1 MLAALFKPR
10 PHRLLQAL
18 ISGAAAAGPLHAL
31 QIGAN
36 DGVFVDPLHPLL
48 LRHRSLCATRVEPV
62 PAYFQRLQRHC
73 ATAALAG
80 RVRCIEAAVCG
91 HDGTVAM
98 VLPDPA
104 TALGSYRQ
112 GIARLQGVDAPE
124 AAPHQGWHTI
134 TVPALTPA
142 ALLEQALAPRVD
154 VYLSDCEGYDIEL
167 ACLMPFARMQTRL
180 VYLEVQAATQPSAPR
195 GEQLGRLWGLLGGQG
210 FNQVVW
216 DGFNLI
222 AWKGPPAAGSR
233 RPALIPAA

>member
-1 MLAALFKPR
+1 MFAALLKPR

-18 ISGAAAAGPLHAL
+18 INGAAAAGPLHAL

-36 DGVFVDPLHPLL
+36 DGVFVDPLQPLL
-48 LRHRSLCATRVEPV
+48 LRHPALRASRVEPV
-62 PAYFQRLQRHC
+62 PVYFEQLQRHC
-73 ATAALAG
+73 AVPALAG
-80 RVRCIEAAVCG
+80 RVRCIQAAVCD

-98 VLPDPA
+98 QLPDPH

-112 GIARLQGVDAPE
+112 GIARLQHV
-124 AAPHQGWHTI
+124 AAPQPVDGPNWLTI
-134 TVPALTPA
+134 SVPALTPES
-142 ALLEQALAPRVD
+142 LLRQVLSPRVD

-180 VYLEVQAATQPSAPR
+180 VYLEVQASSQADAAL
-195 GEQLGRLWGLLGGQG
+195 GDQLGRLWGLLGGQG

-222 AWKGPPAAGSR
+222 AWKSPPAAGSR